1 MAACT
6 LRSRA
11 RSSAG
16 TSART
21 AASTRRAPRSTTRR
35 GSSAAWRGRCGS
47 SRVRESTSL
56 KHRGR
61 GDVAVKRSVLL
72 IILPLFALLC
82 PVSAQTDRTGSAHP
96 DLVGTWRLVSYVGEE
111 VPSGVRSDV
120 MGAHPGGY
128 INYGRDGR
136 MIVIIV
142 GSERKR
148 PAGPVATPEEA
159 AALMRSMLAY
169 AGTYTV
175 DAAAKTVTHH
185 VDVSWDETRTGQSLM
200 RTYRLN
206 GDRLTLLTDPSNDP
220 ATGRKTVRTVTWER
234 LKAPQD

>member
-1 MAACT
+1 
-6 LRSRA
+6 
-11 RSSAG
+11 
-16 TSART
+16 
-21 AASTRRAPRSTTRR
+21 
-35 GSSAAWRGRCGS
+35 
-47 SRVRESTSL
+47 
-56 KHRGR
+56 
-61 GDVAVKRSVLL
+61 VKRSVLL
-72 IILPLFALLC
+72 MVLALFALLC
-82 PVSAQTDRTGSAHP
+82 RASAQTDRTASAQP
-96 DLVGTWRLVSYVGEE
+96 GLVGTWRLVSFVGEE

-142 GSERKR
+142 GSERRK
-148 PAGPVATPEEA
+148 PAGPVVTPEEA

-185 VDVSWDETRTGQSLM
+185 VDVSWDETRTGQSLL
-200 RTYRLN
+200 RTYSLH
-206 GDRLTLLTDPSNDP
+206 GDRLTLITDPSTDP